1 MIKLKPDSTTRLR
14 EYIKETLPWAHGHQ
28 LKAILAF
35 VVAIMDRQTGNQAE
49 LARTQGNQEAAA
61 KRLSRLI
68 HNPRLGPLAL
78 ADAVLEQALRQL
90 PSHGKV
96 RLAIDWT
103 IEEPKYLLVVSL
115 VMGGRAVPIYWRAY
129 DASVLKGRMR
139 RYETAV
145 IGRALRR
152 VRRQIGPRRLR
163 VTADRGFADV
173 ALCDLLDAFQA
184 EYTIRVKC
192 STKVYFR
199 GQWRPLQ
206 TMGFAGNARRR
217 SLGRVYYCESQPH
230 RLWVGMSRIRDEK
243 GAWETWYLLSNR
255 ARRAQAMVAEY
266 RHRFGCEQGFRDA
279 KWQLGF
285 AQARVRATP
294 AWARLFALFALALW
308 VLATLGVT
316 LLLGGRAKARALWR
330 RVASRRRGRCEL
342 SVISAMIHLLQQDS
356 SLFAHLSPRT
366 KLKLEARLTN
376 VS

>member
-1 MIKLKPDSTTRLR
+1 MIQLNTDSTIRLQ
-14 EYIKETLPWAHGHQ
+14 EYIKEMLPWAHGHQ
-28 LKAILAF
+28 LKAIQTF
-35 VVAIMDRQTGNQAE
+35 VVAIIDRQTGNQAE

-68 HNPRLGPLAL
+68 HNPRLLPQAL
-78 ADAVLEQALRQL
+78 AEAVLEQALDQL
-90 PSHGKV
+90 PPHGKV

-139 RYETAV
+139 RYEMAV
-145 IGRALRR
+145 IRR
-152 VRRQIGPRRLR
+152 VLTRVRQHIGPRRLR

-173 ALCDLLDAFQA
+173 ALCDLLEEFQT

-192 STKVYFR
+192 STKVYFQ

-206 TMGFAGNARRR
+206 TIRFEGNARRR
-217 SLGRVYYCESQPH
+217 SLGCVRYCESKPH
-230 RLWVGMSRIRDEK
+230 RLWVGMSRVRNEK
-243 GAWETWYLLSNR
+243 GEWEIWYLLSNR
-255 ARRAQAMVAEY
+255 ARRAKAMVAEY

-285 AQARVRATP
+285 AQARVEATA
-294 AWARLFALFALALW
+294 AWSRLFALFAFALW
-308 VLATLGVT
+308 ILATLGVT
-316 LLLGGRAKARALWR
+316 LLLGGGAAARTLLR

-342 SVISAMIHLLQQDS
+342 SVISAMIYLLHQDS
-356 SLFAHLSPRT
+356 SLFVHLSPRT
-366 KLKLEARLTN
+366 KLRLEASLAN